1 MYKRK
6 ESSNGGSYYP
16 AFLCLDVNTPDDL
29 YYIGHYPL
37 DERTEAIFLHEYIH
51 YLQDL
56 TTIAGLA
63 RIETIVDQIKWI
75 CAQASKHKKLKIPQH
90 IDTWAYNML
99 PNANSLKICK
109 GDFYIIDDSGNK
121 ILVDITSIVSFE
133 KEKTRILYTSG
144 QSYSRDIVCVLTFKD
159 ENGIIRKY
167 KVGEM
172 AISESMAFLIEH
184 HLYPDVLVKPTHCPY
199 FVVKKIAEWKLKRTL
214 DDLTLIA
221 LCDVS
226 LLCSLP
232 GYALYEILDFFATHD
247 IEITPALVY
256 CYGLGTIMSN
266 KLSRTRSWEDEL
278 SYIMEIANKQFCDLF
293 IHPYWTEFR
302 SVTKCAFD
310 AGLEIRKNIP
320 TLFLDIA
327 KNGKIAYNKPFQK
340 CLNELGCLAVKNKS
354 NEIYSILPV
363 KCKDKSLDPDWLI
376 SLHQFYNILFTNTA
390 LATNSGKKIIE
401 KECDLKYW
409 CRKSF
414 IRKGEKDL
422 TSESYN
428 CSYFPWLN
436 VSKTDLRQCSFGRL
450 WATFGFDRIK
460 MTPK

>member
-1 MYKRK
+1 
-6 ESSNGGSYYP
+6 
-16 AFLCLDVNTPDDL
+16 
-29 YYIGHYPL
+29 
-37 DERTEAIFLHEYIH
+37 
-51 YLQDL
+51 
-56 TTIAGLA
+56 
-63 RIETIVDQIKWI
+63 
-75 CAQASKHKKLKIPQH
+75 
-90 IDTWAYNML
+90 ML
-99 PNANSLKICK
+99 PNANSQKICK
-109 GDFYIIDDSGNK
+109 GDFYIIDDFGNK
-121 ILVDITSIVSFE
+121 IRVDITSIVSFE

-144 QSYSRDIVCVLTFKD
+144 QSYSRNVVCVLTFKD

-184 HLYPDVLVKPTHCPY
+184 HLYPDVLVKPAHCPY

-327 KNGKIAYNKPFQK
+327 KNGKIANNKPFQK

>member
-6 ESSNGGSYYP
+6 ESSTGGSYYP
-16 AFLCLDVNTPDDL
+16 AFLCLDVNTSDDL
-29 YYIGHYPL
+29 YYVGHYPL

-75 CAQASKHKKLKIPQH
+75 CEQASKHKKMKIPQQ

-99 PNANSLKICK
+99 PNANNLKICK
-109 GDFYIIDDSGNK
+109 GDFKVIDDFGNK
-121 ILVDITSIVSFE
+121 IRAEITSIISFE

-144 QSYSRDIVCVLTFKD
+144 QTYFGDAICVLTFKD
-159 ENGIIRKY
+159 ENGILRKY

-172 AISESMAFLIEH
+172 AISESMAFLIEN
-184 HLYPDVLVKPTHCPY
+184 HLYPDVLVKPDHCPY
-199 FVVKKIAEWKLKRTL
+199 FVVKKIAEWKLKRSL

-232 GYALYEILDFFATHD
+232 GYAFYEILDFLATHD

-310 AGLEIRKNIP
+310 VGLEIRKNIP

-327 KNGKIAYNKPFQK
+327 KNGKIANNKPFQK
-340 CLNELGCLAVKNKS
+340 CLNELGCLAVKNES

-401 KECDLKYW
+401 KQCDLKYW

>member
-6 ESSNGGSYYP
+6 ESSTGGSYYP
-16 AFLCLDVNTPDDL
+16 AFLCLDVNTSDDL
-29 YYIGHYPL
+29 YYVGHYPL

-75 CAQASKHKKLKIPQH
+75 CEQASKHKKMKIPQQ

-99 PNANSLKICK
+99 PNANNLKICK
-109 GDFYIIDDSGNK
+109 GDFKVIDDFGNK
-121 ILVDITSIVSFE
+121 IRAEITSIISFE

-144 QSYSRDIVCVLTFKD
+144 QTYFGDAICVLTFKD
-159 ENGIIRKY
+159 ENGILRKY

-172 AISESMAFLIEH
+172 AISESMAFLIEN
-184 HLYPDVLVKPTHCPY
+184 HLYPDVLVKPDHCPY
-199 FVVKKIAEWKLKRTL
+199 FVVKKIAEWKLKRSL

-232 GYALYEILDFFATHD
+232 GYAFYEILDFLATHD

-327 KNGKIAYNKPFQK
+327 KNGKIANNKPFQK
-340 CLNELGCLAVKNKS
+340 CLNELGCLAVKNES

-401 KECDLKYW
+401 KQCDLKYW